1 MKKVRVRRYT
11 SHLDYNNVDIDA
23 ELLNMKIRIY
33 GEDFEKTGTADYEGS
48 VGKLIEERI
57 PAYTIVEILPGLKET
72 DKLAYKFHGGVN
84 YIERI
89 R

>member
-1 MKKVRVRRYT
+1 MKKVKVRRYT
-11 SHLDYNNVDIDA
+11 AHLDYDVVIDV

-33 GEDFEKTGTADYEGS
+33 GEDFEKTGIVDYEGS
-48 VGKLIEERI
+48 IGKFIEERI
-57 PAYTIVEILPGLKET
+57 PADTIVELLPGLKET
-72 DKLAYKFHGGVN
+72 DKIAYRFHGGIN